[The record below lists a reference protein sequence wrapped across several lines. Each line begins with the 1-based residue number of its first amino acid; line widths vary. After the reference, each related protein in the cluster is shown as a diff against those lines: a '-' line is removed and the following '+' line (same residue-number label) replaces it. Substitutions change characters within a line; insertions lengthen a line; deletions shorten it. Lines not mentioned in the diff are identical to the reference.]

1 MLSQTMQLVL
11 RLIAM
16 ILVLRN
22 IRDLAKGF
30 DIPIVHVNADDPEA
44 CLVAANLAIQY
55 RMLFK
60 KISNRFNWLPPLRS

>member
-22 IRDLAKGF
+22 ILVTLQKGF

-44 CLVAANLAIQY
+44 CLAAANLAIQY

-60 KISNRFNWLPPLRS
+60 KIS

>member
-16 ILVLRN
+16 TRSTKYSS
-22 IRDLAKGF
+22 DLAKGF

-44 CLVAANLAIQY
+44 CLLAANLAIQY

-60 KISNRFNWLPPLRS
+60 KTS